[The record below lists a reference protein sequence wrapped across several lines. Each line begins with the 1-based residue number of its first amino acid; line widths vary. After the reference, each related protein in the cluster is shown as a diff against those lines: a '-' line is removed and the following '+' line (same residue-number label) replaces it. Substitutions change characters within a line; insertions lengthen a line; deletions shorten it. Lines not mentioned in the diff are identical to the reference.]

1 MPRLLGWRIAHAA
14 PTGLRCERRLSRT
27 GITAEIDENLIRRSL
42 SPAIRSRLTDER
54 KAIFEE
60 EHPETKHGGDRRSSA
75 QVEHLNVT
83 DRFTREVSRRTGR
96 SEQSVRRDAQRGK
109 ILGPA
114 LLDRVAG
121 TSLDKGSK
129 LDALAKLPEPEWKAT
144 VLLET

>member
-1 MPRLLGWRIAHAA
+1 M
-14 PTGLRCERRLSRT
+14 
-27 GITAEIDENLIRRSL
+27 
-42 SPAIRSRLTDER
+42 
-54 KAIFEE
+54 
-60 EHPETKHGGDRRSSA
+60 
-75 QVEHLNVT
+75 T